1 MKISKTLQHDVTLS
15 FFWIGLF
22 TIVFAGLTV
31 WYMKGKLE
39 ERTQELEQK
48 IEELEVCLGNMEE
61 ISKQIGSGR
70 IILELKWKTNVS
82 IVVNLFW

>member
-22 TIVFAGLTV
+22 IIVFAGLTV
-31 WYMKGKLE
+31 WYMGGKLKA
-39 ERTQELEQK
+39 RTQELEQK
-48 IEELEVCLGNMEE
+48 IEELGVCLSNMEE

-70 IILELKWKTNVS
+70 IILELKK
-82 IVVNLFW
+82 